1 MLSSMESWTSR
12 AAHRQERIKQRI
24 SATLSSMESWTSRA
38 AHRQGR
44 ITTNFS
50 HAVSHGVLDQQSGTQ
65 AEAYQTTNFSYA
77 VFHGVLDQQ
86 SGTQA
91 GTYHN
96 EFQLRCLPWSL
107 GPAER
112 HTGRDVSTNPTNFSH
127 AVSHGVLDQQSGTQA
142 ETYHNE
148 FQLRCLPWSLG
159 PAERHTGRDVSQ
171 RISATLSSMESWT
184 SRAAHRQKRIKQR
197 ISATLSPME
206 SWTSRA
212 AHRQGRITTNFS
224 HAVSHGV
231 LDQQSGTQAG
241 IHNNFSYAVFHE
253 SWTSRAAHRQGRI
266 RISATLSPWSLGP
279 AERHTGRNVSQ
290 RISATL
296 SPMSLGRHSSV
307 HNFNAVF
314 YGVLDQQSGTQA
326 GTYQQRISATLS
338 SMESWTSRAAHRQ
351 KRIKQRISAMLSH
364 GVLDQQSDTQAGTYH
379 NEFQLRCL
387 PWSLGPA
394 ERHTGRSVSNNEF
407 QLRCLPWSL
416 GPAERHTGRDVS
428 QRISAML
435 SPMESWTSRAAH
447 WKECLTMQESAND
460 QYSESL
466 STIKCIHTGFHYVK
480 NCSLWLSKVM
490 YATKKNWQPSVSEM
504 VFKGVKRPDDT
515 EEVQN

>member
-1 MLSSMESWTSR
+1 MF
-12 AAHRQERIKQRI
+12 AHRLCEVDLVAFSCCACIQAYQPKNLYNAVFHGVLDQQSGTQAGAYQTTNFSYAVFHGVLDQQSGTQAGTYHNEFQQCCLPWSLGPAERHTGRGVSQRI
-24 SATLSSMESWTSRA
+24 SAMLSPMESWTSRA

-50 HAVSHGVLDQQSGTQ
+50 NTVSHGVLDQQSGTQ
-65 AEAYQTTNFSYA
+65 AGAYHNEFQQCSLPWSHGPAERHTGRGVSQRISAMLSPMESWTSRAAHRQGRITTNFSYA

-112 HTGRDVSTNPTNFSH
+112 HTGR
-127 AVSHGVLDQQSGTQA
+127 GVT
-142 ETYHNE
+142 
-148 FQLRCLPWSLG
+148 
-159 PAERHTGRDVSQ
+159 
-171 RISATLSSMESWT
+171 
-184 SRAAHRQKRIKQR
+184 QR

-224 HAVSHGV
+224 YAVFHGV

-241 IHNNFSYAVFHE
+241 RITTNFSYAVFHGVLDQQSGTQAGTYHNEFQQLSPWSLDQQSGTQAETYHKRISATLSPME

-266 RISATLSPWSLGP
+266 K
-279 AERHTGRNVSQ
+279 
-290 RISATL
+290 
-296 SPMSLGRHSSV
+296 
-307 HNFNAVF
+307 
-314 YGVLDQQSGTQA
+314 
-326 GTYQQRISATLS
+326 QRISATLS

-351 KRIKQRISAMLSH
+351 GRITTNFSYAVFH
-364 GVLDQQSDTQAGTYH
+364 GVLDQQSGTQAGTYHNEFQPCCLPWSLGPAERHTGRSVSQRISATLSSMESWTSRAAHRQGRITTNFSYAVFHGVLDQQSGTQAGTYH

-394 ERHTGRSVSNNEF
+394 ERHTGV
-407 QLRCLPWSL
+407 
-416 GPAERHTGRDVS
+416 
-428 QRISAML
+428 
-435 SPMESWTSRAAH
+435 
-447 WKECLTMQESAND
+447 
-460 QYSESL
+460 
-466 STIKCIHTGFHYVK
+466 
-480 NCSLWLSKVM
+480 
-490 YATKKNWQPSVSEM
+490 
-504 VFKGVKRPDDT
+504 
-515 EEVQN
+515 